1 MEFVKEKRSRSER
14 KAARVAASRSTR
26 LSFHSRSLSGNLL
39 SALIFV
45 VSGMFLGQES
55 IIFKGAAI
63 TAAASFD

>member
-1 MEFVKEKRSRSER
+1 M
-14 KAARVAASRSTR
+14 
-26 LSFHSRSLSGNLL
+26 L